1 MKNISYIFILI
12 INWGII
18 FGQVHESWSASK
30 RFLKNIQPH
39 DAIYVIDDHGHEIL
53 KKHADQLCVPASI
66 LKIITSLAAFH
77 YLGQDYR
84 YKTEFY
90 RSHDRMLTVKGYGDP
105 VLVSEELETVAYK
118 IQKQYWR
125 FSGIRLDATY
135 FQSDIRVPGT
145 SRTFNP
151 YDARNAAL
159 CVNFNTV
166 CFQRTRD
173 GKLIKGEPHT
183 PLIKFAQ
190 DRIRRW
196 IPEGRVNLFRN
207 HRDIVLYAGHLM
219 HYFLMKQGVD
229 VPDKVEQGTVNTKDE
244 LLMTHLSGAT
254 VEEIVSMLL
263 KFSNNFIAN
272 QLLLSIGAKV
282 HGPPA
287 TLEKGAEAV
296 KTFAKKQLGINHFFI
311 VEGSGISRRNKIS
324 AKEMIK
330 AVQAFAPYRHLLEKE
345 ENLFFKTG
353 TLNGVR
359 TRAGFIK
366 INDTETFPFVVML
379 NHKNANN
386 YRINRV
392 MKSLNRYLASKNEKQ
407 F

>member
-1 MKNISYIFILI
+1 MKKISLISIFII
-12 INWGII
+12 SWGILL
-18 FGQVHESWSASK
+18 GQVHASWAASK
-30 RFLKNIQPH
+30 QFLNNIQSH
-39 DAIYVIDDHGHEIL
+39 DAIYVVDDHGHKIL
-53 KKHADQLCVPASI
+53 EKHADQLCVPASI

-77 YLGQDYR
+77 YLGLDTR
-84 YKTEFY
+84 FKTEFY
-90 RSHDRMLTVKGYGDP
+90 RSHDGKLTVKGYGDP
-105 VLVSEELETVAYK
+105 VLVSEELETIAYK

-135 FQSDIRVPGT
+135 FQPDIWVPGT
-145 SRTFNP
+145 TRTFNP
-151 YDARNAAL
+151 YDVRNAAL

-173 GKLIKGEPHT
+173 GKLMKGEPHT
-183 PLIKFAQ
+183 PLIQFAR
-190 DRIRRW
+190 DKIRHW
-196 IPEGRVNLFRN
+196 IPDGRVNLFRN
-207 HRDIVLYAGHLM
+207 HQEIVQYAGHLM
-219 HYFLMKQGVD
+219 QYFLLKQGIEI
-229 VPDKVEQGTVNTKDE
+229 PDIIEQGTVNAKDE
-244 LLMTHLSGAT
+244 LLLTHLSGAT

-272 QLLLSIGAKV
+272 QLLLCIGAKV

-296 KTFAKKQLGINHFFI
+296 KTFAKNQLGINHFFM

-345 ENLFFKTG
+345 DNLFYKTG

-359 TRAGFIK
+359 TRAGFIQ
-366 INDTETFPFVVML
+366 INDTEIFPFVVML

-386 YRINRV
+386 YHINRV
-392 MKSLNRYLASKNEKQ
+392 IKSLNRYLASKK
-407 F
+407 

>member
-1 MKNISYIFILI
+1 MKKIVYIFILI
-12 INWGII
+12 ICLGII
-18 FGQVHESWSASK
+18 FGNINGSWAASK
-30 RFLKNIQPH
+30 RFLRKIQSH
-39 DAIYVIDDHGHEIL
+39 DAIYVIDDHGHKIL
-53 KKHADQLCVPASI
+53 EKHADQLCVPASI

-77 YLGQDYR
+77 YLGLNYR

-90 RSHDRMLTVKGYGDP
+90 RSHDKKLTVKGYGDP
-105 VLVSEELETVAYK
+105 VLVSEELESIAYK

-135 FQSDIRVPGT
+135 FQHDIQVPGIT
-145 SRTFNP
+145 RTFNP

-166 CFQRTRD
+166 CFQRSKD

-183 PLIKFAQ
+183 PLIQFAR
-190 DRIRRW
+190 DRIRHW
-196 IPEGRVNLFRN
+196 IPDGRVNLFRK
-207 HRDIVLYAGHLM
+207 HRDIVFYAGHLM
-219 HYFLMKQGVD
+219 HYFLEKQGVD
-229 VPDKVEQGTVNTKDE
+229 IPNSIEQGAVHPKDE
-244 LLMTHLSGAT
+244 RLLTHMSGAT

-287 TLEKGAEAV
+287 TLEKGARAV
-296 KTFAKKQLGINHFFI
+296 KEFAKNQLGITHFYL

-345 ENLFFKTG
+345 DNLFFKTG

-359 TRAGFIK
+359 TRAGFIQ
-366 INDTETFPFVVML
+366 INETETFPFVVML
-379 NHKNANN
+379 NHKNVNN
-386 YRINRV
+386 YRINR
-392 MKSLNRYLASKNEKQ
+392 MIKSLNRYLASKK
-407 F
+407 

>member
-1 MKNISYIFILI
+1 MNRFFLIIIFILH
-12 INWGII
+12 
-18 FGQVHESWSASK
+18 FGFIWQIELSWASSK
-30 RFLKNIQPH
+30 GFLSQFQPH
-39 DAIYVIDDHGHEIL
+39 DAIYVIDENDHEIL
-53 KKHADQLCVPASI
+53 GKHADLLCVPASI

-77 YLGQDYR
+77 YLGLDYR

-90 RSHDRMLTVKGYGDP
+90 RGQDKNLIVKGYGDP
-105 VLVSEELETVAYK
+105 VLVSEELETIAYK

-135 FQSDIRVPGT
+135 FKSDIRVPGT
-145 SRTFNP
+145 THTFNP

-166 CFQRTRD
+166 CFQRSR
-173 GKLIKGEPHT
+173 GKLVTGEPHT
-183 PLIKFAQ
+183 PLIQFAR
-190 DRIRRW
+190 DKIRRW
-196 IPEGRVNLFRN
+196 IPDGRVNLFRN
-207 HRDIVLYAGHLM
+207 HDDIVFYAGHLM
-219 HYFLMKQGVD
+219 HYFLMKQGID
-229 VPDKVEQGTVNTKDE
+229 IPDKVQQGTISQNDE
-244 LLMTHLSGAT
+244 LLLTHLSGAT

-282 HGPPA
+282 YGPPA

-296 KTFAKKQLGINHFFI
+296 KLFAKKQLGIHHFCI

-330 AVQAFAPYRHLLEKE
+330 AVKAFAPYKHLLEQK

-359 TRAGFIK
+359 TRAGFIQV
-366 INDTETFPFVVML
+366 NDTETFPFVVML

-386 YRINRV
+386 YRVNRV
-392 MKSLNRYLASKNEKQ
+392 IKSLNRYLASKK
-407 F
+407 